1 MLAKARLWTSDQFA
15 DHGVRPWEA
24 TRMDLGAAWPTG
36 DRRPARTSLAD
47 SVYDIL
53 LARLMEGSPEPGE
66 PLNIDGLARTLE
78 VSPTPIREALARLES
93 TGLVT
98 RAALK
103 GYRVAPLFT
112 AREIDD
118 LMDARAVIEP
128 VNARLATRRMTSGV
142 LSKLAVTIDE
152 LSESPRG
159 PGFTE
164 IRDYWAADERFHN
177 IIAEHADNEFL
188 LGAYRALGGHVQRF
202 RLFGGLGV
210 TDADAA
216 IAEHTSILAAI
227 EASDADAAQHAMAEH
242 IGSVKTRARHD
253 RQARL

>member
-1 MLAKARLWTSDQFA
+1 MDGADASTLGRRL
-15 DHGVRPWEA
+15 
-24 TRMDLGAAWPTG
+24 
-36 DRRPARTSLAD
+36 PARMSLAD

-66 PLNIDGLARTLE
+66 PLNIDALARDLE
-78 VSPTPIREALARLES
+78 VSQTPIREALARLES

-112 AREIDD
+112 AREIDN
-118 LMDARAVIEP
+118 LMDARGVIEP
-128 VNARLATRRMTSGV
+128 VNAFLASGRITSGI
-142 LSKLAVTIDE
+142 LHELAESIDE
-152 LSESPRG
+152 LVESPRG
-159 PGFTE
+159 PGFSE

-177 IIAEHADNEFL
+177 LIAEQADNEFL
-188 LGAYRALGGHVQRF
+188 LGAYQSLGGHVQRF

-216 IAEHTSILAAI
+216 IAEHTVILEAFRAGNAEAAR
-227 EASDADAAQHAMAEH
+227 DAMAAH
-242 IGSVKTRARHD
+242 ITAVKTRARHD
-253 RQARL
+253 REARH

>member
-1 MLAKARLWTSDQFA
+1 MS
-15 DHGVRPWEA
+15 PWEA
-24 TRMDLGAAWPTG
+24 TRMDLAGAWPTG

-78 VSPTPIREALARLES
+78 VSPTPVREALARLES

-128 VNARLATRRMTSGV
+128 VNARLATNRMTSGV
-142 LSKLAVTIDE
+142 ISKLAVTIDE
-152 LSESPRG
+152 LTESPRG

-188 LGAYRALGGHVQRF
+188 LSAYRALGGHVQRF

-227 EASDADAAQHAMAEH
+227 EASDADAAQRAMAEH
-242 IGSVKTRARHD
+242 ISSVKTRARRD
-253 RQARL
+253 RQARQ